1 MERVN
6 TLQVTD
12 SRLLSIDRI
21 PLPLLATLAGPLLG
35 LCVWALP
42 LDLEPTVH
50 KTLAITTL
58 VLVYWITEPVAH
70 AVTALVGCFLFWARN
85 VTSFSIAYSGFAN
98 PAPWFVFGALLVGQ
112 ATASTGLAKRLSL
125 IIMVRLGTSY
135 TRLLFGMLS
144 ILFLLQ
150 FLVPS
155 GNAQI
160 AVLAPVVIHLIHIFG
175 VPSTSNIAR
184 GCFLSVVYASVLIGK
199 MFLNSAPPILV
210 RGIIEYQV
218 GLNLMWS
225 QWLIACLPLALITLF
240 TCWMTA
246 LWLFPPE
253 RRVLPGGSESLH
265 EALQALGPW
274 TTHERKALGWICLA
288 ILLWAT
294 DFVHHMHPALIA
306 LGVGLALT
314 LPNVGVLDTAAFK
327 SVNFLVIIFLAGA
340 TSLSN
345 VLIETN
351 TLNFLA
357 VALSQWA
364 LPWFSQPLS
373 SVMTIYGGGFLY
385 HLLMP
390 SETPMIATGL
400 PLLLQMTAP
409 FGDNPIAIGIL
420 WAMTS
425 GSCLFVYQ
433 SSILVLGYSYG
444 YFTSRDLLKVG
455 AILTVL
461 QGFFIILLVLF
472 YWPAIGLAR

>member
-1 MERVN
+1 
-6 TLQVTD
+6 
-12 SRLLSIDRI
+12 
-21 PLPLLATLAGPLLG
+21 
-35 LCVWALP
+35 
-42 LDLEPTVH
+42 
-50 KTLAITTL
+50 
-58 VLVYWITEPVAH
+58 VYWITEPVAH
-70 AVTALVGCFLFWARN
+70 AVTAVIGCFLFWALN

-98 PAPWFVFGALLVGQ
+98 PAPWFVFGALLIGQ
-112 ATASTGLAKRLSL
+112 ATSSTGLAKRLSL
-125 IIMVRLGTSY
+125 LIMVRLGTSY
-135 TRLLFGMLS
+135 TCLLFGMLS
-144 ILFLLQ
+144 ILLLLQ

-160 AVLAPVVIHLIHIFG
+160 AILAPVLIHLINAFG
-175 VPSTSNIAR
+175 VPPTSNIAK
-184 GCFLSVVYASVLIGK
+184 GCFLIVVCASVLIGK
-199 MFLNSAPPILV
+199 MFLNSAPAILV
-210 RGIIEYQV
+210 RGIIEYQA

-225 QWLIACLPLALITLF
+225 QWFIACLPLSLVTLF
-240 TCWMTA
+240 TCWTA
-246 LWLFPPE
+246 SLWLFPPE

-265 EALQALGPW
+265 QALRAMGPW
-274 TTHERKALGWICLA
+274 TTPERKALGWIVLA
-288 ILLWAT
+288 ILLWTT
-294 DFVHHMHPALIA
+294 DFVHHTHPALIA
-306 LGVGLALT
+306 LGTGLILT
-314 LPNVGVLDTAAFK
+314 LPHVGVLDTTAFK
-327 SVNFLVIIFLAGA
+327 SINFLVIIFLAGA
-340 TSLSN
+340 ASLSN

-364 LPWFSQPLS
+364 LPLFSEPLS
-373 SVMTIYGGGFLY
+373 SVMTTYGGGFLY
-385 HLLMP
+385 HLMMP

-420 WAMTS
+420 WAVTS